1 MKIEFS
7 EDDIKDIIIE
17 HARAL
22 CPTVEWETVEI
33 DMSYGYIR
41 KAVVGEREASDATQ

>member
-17 HARAL
+17 RARAL
-22 CPTVEWETVEI
+22 CPAVEWETVEI
-33 DMSYGYIR
+33 DIGYGHIR